1 MRLKSSIFLWVSLAT
16 IIPLS
21 ALIFGITA
29 YSEHLYKKNV
39 DKDIHISMNNIVS
52 ELDFRL
58 NYEREVILSLAT
70 SPAMKRFFPI
80 LQAAADGDLHPH
92 YFEEVD
98 KINEFLAGFQHSVP
112 GLDTVRILDVD
123 GNTLVKVRFG
133 KHLPA
138 IFEGMEEFPLTEE
151 ELVGGEFLDW
161 MLQLEPYVLVYGQL
175 PLSRRDFLSH
185 QELSLLNAVVP
196 VASDSGRTIG
206 FLTARAMG
214 DQLDHILQALPRSNN
229 YRISI
234 IELNPGNKQRDG
246 MYLYSDAL
254 DVSFNQPLDPGV
266 KLQTQGYD
274 TLWKE
279 IAQKR
284 FGNFIDSENGQR
296 FYYQEF
302 YPYSNQLVSWVVIL
316 QLDNRELAAPFQRI
330 RLGLLAFAIVALVIS
345 LVLANL
351 GARHIAEPISLFS
364 RTLKSYAD
372 GETELKTHLP
382 KGAEELEQLDQ
393 SFHYLVETLEST
405 EHERD
410 RAQRMMLQQAKLASI
425 GEMAAGIGHELNNP
439 LNNILSFSKLIERDT
454 PSLND
459 DSREDLQGLRNEVA
473 RAGRIV
479 KGILNFARQVP
490 PEYTQ
495 FDLTVWLNDTLL
507 LVQPEAHKR
516 HVDTVL
522 VDAPDVQMEGD
533 RQQLQ
538 QVLVNLLMNAI
549 QASESGNTVELTA
562 EVIEPGIVKVLVS
575 DEGVGLDEEARDKI
589 FDPFYTT
596 KSVGEGSG
604 LGLSI
609 SLGIVQYHE
618 GQLSLINN
626 DKGGVDAIIAL
637 PLRKQNH
644 DG

>member
-58 NYEREVILSLAT
+58 NYEREVVISLAT

-80 LQAAADGDLHPH
+80 LKTAAEGDLHPQ

-98 KINEFLAGFQHSVP
+98 KLNEFLAGFQHSVP
-112 GLDTVRILDVD
+112 GLDTVRVLDID

-138 IFEGMEEFPLTEE
+138 LFESMEDVPFAEE
-151 ELVGGEFLDW
+151 ELVDAEFLEW
-161 MLQLEPYVLVYGQL
+161 MRQLDPYVLVYGQL
-175 PLSRRDFLSH
+175 PLSRRDYLSG
-185 QELSLLNAVVP
+185 QELSLLNAIVP
-196 VASDSGRTIG
+196 LAEHSDRIIG
-206 FLTARAMG
+206 FLSARALG
-214 DQLDHILQALPRSNN
+214 DQLDHILEALPRSNN

-234 IELNPGNKQRDG
+234 IELNPGNKVRDG
-246 MYLYSDAL
+246 MFLYSDAL
-254 DVSFNQPLDPGV
+254 DIDFNQPHDPAR
-266 KLQTQGYD
+266 KIYNQAMES
-274 TLWKE
+274 LWGE
-279 IAQKR
+279 IEQKR
-284 FGNFIDSENGQR
+284 FGNFIDNQNGQR
-296 FYYQEF
+296 YYYQEF

-316 QLDNRELAAPFQRI
+316 QLDNRDLAAPFQRI
-330 RLGLLAFAIVALVIS
+330 RLGLLAFAVVALVIS
-345 LVLANL
+345 LALANL

-364 RTLKSYAD
+364 KTLKSYAD

-382 KGAEELEQLDQ
+382 SGAEELEQLDR

-405 EHERD
+405 ERD
-410 RAQRMMLQQAKLASI
+410 RDQVQKMMLQQAKLASI

-454 PSLND
+454 PNLNAD
-459 DSREDLQGLRNEVA
+459 TRQDLNGLREEVS
-473 RAGRIV
+473 RASRIV

-516 HVDTVL
+516 HVKTVL
-522 VDAPDVQMEGD
+522 LDAPDAQLEGD

-549 QASESGNTVELTA
+549 QSSEPNDTVELSA
-562 EVIEPGIVKVLVS
+562 ELIEPGIVKVLVS
-575 DEGVGLDEEARDKI
+575 DQGCGIDESQRDKI

-596 KSVGEGSG
+596 KKVGEGSG

-609 SLGIVQYHE
+609 SLGIVQYHQ
-618 GQLSLINN
+618 GQLSLLNN

-637 PLRKQNH
+637 PLRKLNN